1 MSPAMTTLLSEWPLG
16 KEGEDSNGG
25 DGVRLRRPARPTRT
39 LPTVVIDSDPATAIT
54 ISTSGVRD
62 RHSEGHGHGDD
73 GGEDGHPDRAA
84 EVGEPRGDL
93 VARAGS
99 GGVIAAS
106 SAGRSSPVTPSP
118 SSTAS

>member
-25 DGVRLRRPARPTRT
+25 TASAWGGRTRPTRA

-93 VARAGS
+93 VVQRRPEA
-99 GGVIAAS
+99 
-106 SAGRSSPVTPSP
+106 
-118 SSTAS
+118 